1 MKRERKKYT
10 KAFKIDAVKLLMSTG
25 KSVKQI
31 SEDLGIHEN
40 VLFRW
45 KKEYKNLKDPFP
57 GNGNPIEKELFE
69 LKKENAILKE
79 EREILK
85 KALAIFSGVKKL

>member
-1 MKRERKKYT
+1 LKRERKKYSSE
-10 KAFKIDAVKLLMSTG
+10 FKIDAVKLLMSSG
-25 KSVKQI
+25 KTVRQI

-45 KKEYKNLKDPFP
+45 KKEFQNSQNPFP
-57 GNGNPIEKELFE
+57 GNGNPIDKELFE
-69 LKKENAILKE
+69 LKKENAILRE

>member
-1 MKRERKKYT
+1 LKRERKKYS
-10 KAFKIDAVKLLMSTG
+10 KEFKIDTVKLLMSSG
-25 KSVKQI
+25 KTVREI
-31 SEDLGIHEN
+31 SEDLGVHEN

-45 KKEYKNLKDPFP
+45 KKEYQKFDNPFP

-69 LKKENAILKE
+69 LKKENAILRE

>member
-10 KAFKIDAVKLLMSTG
+10 KEFRIDTVKLLMSSG
-25 KSVKQI
+25 KTVREI

-40 VLFRW
+40 ILFRW
-45 KKEYKNLKDPFP
+45 KKEYQNSTNPFP
-57 GNGNPIEKELFE
+57 GNGNPIEKELYE
-69 LKKENAILKE
+69 LKKENAILRE

-85 KALAIFSGVKKL
+85 KAVAIFSGVKKL

>member
-1 MKRERKKYT
+1 MKKERKKYT
-10 KAFKIDAVKLLMSTG
+10 NEFKIDAVKLLMSSG
-25 KSVKQI
+25 KTVKQI
-31 SEDLGIHEN
+31 SEDLDIHEN
-40 VLFRW
+40 ILFRW
-45 KKEYKNLKDPFP
+45 KKEYQNLKNPFP

-69 LKKENAILKE
+69 LKKENAILRE

>member
-1 MKRERKKYT
+1 MKKERKKYT
-10 KAFKIDAVKLLMSTG
+10 KDFKTDAVKLLMSSG
-25 KSVKQI
+25 KTVRQI

-45 KKEYKNLKDPFP
+45 KKEYQNSKNAFP
-57 GNGNPIEKELFE
+57 GNGNPIDKELFD
-69 LKKENAILKE
+69 LKKENAILRE